1 MTISIWEEV
10 KSAVANRGERL
21 QVALVD
27 AEKLNARVQAL
38 FDWLD
43 HAEHKLR
50 YAKNA
55 PDDEK
60 VSREMMDIHM
70 EFMKDLRVREREKT
84 ETFEYAEDIIN
95 KAYPDAIPIIK
106 NWLSIIQQRW
116 EEVRQWAINRES
128 KLEQHLQSLKDL
140 DDTIEEL
147 LAWLSGLEG
156 TLLSMYWNY
165 IKF

>member
-1 MTISIWEEV
+1 
-10 KSAVANRGERL
+10 
-21 QVALVD
+21 
-27 AEKLNARVQAL
+27 
-38 FDWLD
+38 
-43 HAEHKLR
+43 
-50 YAKNA
+50 
-55 PDDEK
+55 